1 MAGDLLPDDL
11 LKSLDKGRLAPF
23 YLFYGSDE
31 FRREKLL
38 DRIRKEYIPDSA
50 RDFNL
55 EICYGGETS
64 PSEIVNRA
72 QTLPFMALNRLI
84 VVRRTEEFKTD
95 QLEIFLP
102 YLEDPSQSTCLI
114 FVSSRTD
121 FKRKFYKKIRA
132 SGLAVNFME
141 LKERQVGPWIRRTA
155 KEMGLKVD
163 GQACDYLQQIA
174 GNRLG
179 ELYSE
184 LVKLKVRYG
193 DRDVGVEQVRELAI
207 HSRIYS
213 IFELMDAISEKD
225 RSSSLS
231 VLNRFLEEEDKVGG
245 PLRFIGMLNR
255 QIRLLWQTK
264 SIVDR
269 GGQKRDVTQGLGI
282 APFAAGNF
290 MKKSKLWSGDE
301 LERGLS
307 ILYRADGLL
316 KSGSRP
322 KPVLEDLVLKL
333 CG

>member
-1 MAGDLLPDDL
+1 MAGELLPDDL
-11 LKSLDKGRLAPF
+11 LKSLDKGQLAPF
-23 YLFYGSDE
+23 YLFYGPDE
-31 FRREKLL
+31 FRLEKLL
-38 DRIRKEYIPDSA
+38 DRIREEYIPDSA
-50 RDFNL
+50 RDLNL

-64 PSEIVNRA
+64 PAEIVNRA
-72 QTLPFMALNRLI
+72 QTLPFMARSRLI
-84 VVRRTEEFKTD
+84 IVRRTEEFKAD
-95 QLEIFLP
+95 KLEIFLP

-132 SGLAVNFME
+132 SGLAVSFME

-155 KEMGLKVD
+155 KEMSLKVD

-174 GNRLG
+174 GNRLRG
-179 ELYSE
+179 LYSE

-193 DRDVGVEQVRELAI
+193 DGDVGIEQVRELAI

-225 RSSSLS
+225 RSRSLS

-290 MKKSKLWSGDE
+290 VKQSKRWSGDE

-322 KPVLEDLVLKL
+322 KPVLEDLVLTL

>member
-1 MAGDLLPDDL
+1 MAGELLPDDL
-11 LKSLDKGRLAPF
+11 LKSLDKGQLAPF
-23 YLFYGSDE
+23 YLFYGPDE
-31 FRREKLL
+31 FRLEKLL
-38 DRIRKEYIPDSA
+38 DRIREEYIPDSA
-50 RDFNL
+50 RDLNL

-64 PSEIVNRA
+64 PAEIVNRA
-72 QTLPFMALNRLI
+72 QTLPFMARSRLI
-84 VVRRTEEFKTD
+84 IVRRTEEFKAD
-95 QLEIFLP
+95 KLEIFLP

-132 SGLAVNFME
+132 SGLAVSFME

-155 KEMGLKVD
+155 KEMSLKVD

-174 GNRLG
+174 GNRLR

-193 DRDVGVEQVRELAI
+193 DGDVGIEQVRELAI

-225 RSSSLS
+225 RSRSLS

-290 MKKSKLWSGDE
+290 VKQSKRWSGDE

-322 KPVLEDLVLKL
+322 KPVLEDLVLTL